1 MDGVL
6 DMGFHVIS
14 RFREKLFLKGGALL
28 YAHEQFRARPTLDI
42 DFLGD
47 KISSDKEFVKMT
59 FEEICAV
66 SCGKA
71 VNGTSRKG

>member
-47 KISSDKEFVKMT
+47 KISSDKEFCKNDIRGDMCRVL
-59 FEEICAV
+59 
-66 SCGKA
+66 
-71 VNGTSRKG
+71 RKSGQWNK